1 LQTARQLT
9 APGLTAPTFHGRPA
23 RRRWYRR
30 LGFARLIHAARPRR
44 FTSMECQSCGER
56 RPTRHVVFY
65 QNIGMVIMRSSKTV
79 DGELCKDCINKVFWN
94 FTLITLVFG
103 WWGMISLIVTPLFL
117 INNIARF
124 VGTTGMKPHEIAPP
138 APKPGAELTDHSRA
152 RLTSFVAEMQQR
164 LAAGEPRDEVCG
176 SVARRAGVSAL
187 QAELMADEIAAGR
200 RDQASA

>member
-1 LQTARQLT
+1 
-9 APGLTAPTFHGRPA
+9 
-23 RRRWYRR
+23 
-30 LGFARLIHAARPRR
+30 
-44 FTSMECQSCGER
+44 MECQSCGER

-79 DGELCKDCINKVFWN
+79 DGELCKDCIHQVFWK
-94 FTLITLVFG
+94 FTLVTLVFG

-124 VGTTGMKPHEIAPP
+124 VGTIGMKPHEIAPR
-138 APKPGAELTDHSRA
+138 APDPSAELTPHSRA
-152 RLTSFVAEMQQR
+152 RLTSFVAEIQAR
-164 LAAGEPRDEVCG
+164 IAAGESKEEVCG

-187 QAELMADEIAAGR
+187 QAELMADELAAGG

>member
-1 LQTARQLT
+1 
-9 APGLTAPTFHGRPA
+9 
-23 RRRWYRR
+23 
-30 LGFARLIHAARPRR
+30 
-44 FTSMECQSCGER
+44 MECQSCFER

-79 DGELCKDCINKVFWN
+79 DGELCKDCINQVFWK

-124 VGTTGMKPHEIAPP
+124 VGTMGMKPREIAPAP
-138 APKPGAELTDHSRA
+138 APNPSADLTPHARA
-152 RLTSFVAEMQQR
+152 RLTSFVAEIQAR
-164 LAAGEPRDEVCG
+164 IAAGEARDEVCG

-187 QAELMADEIAAGR
+187 QAELMADELAAGR